1 MIIVRGCRMKL
12 RRSAVLRH
20 KDQADGRDRRRA
32 ADGRAAGDGALPRGE
47 LRVAAICGKAALS
60 AGVAAGRFA
69 ERRLPPE
76 AQALFSRRSRL
87 GASRGTSVGLTCS
100 STTSRVITHRATS
113 LRLGMSYITESRTSS
128 AVQDCDESDVL
139 VPDLLTWRVRS
150 WSVGTPAIRTSDHGQ
165 YPVRDMPK
173 AARVLAALQ
182 RDCWTET
189 RRRGSQRVLVKDDR
203 RRVWAYPEGVDLVV
217 QRWRASPRTT
227 ATPLLS
233 CASYRTMIK

>member
-1 MIIVRGCRMKL
+1 MAAGNKLAIAARGDAD
-12 RRSAVLRH
+12 RSA
-20 KDQADGRDRRRA
+20 A
-32 ADGRAAGDGALPRGE
+32 AAHQR
-47 LRVAAICGKAALS
+47 RVA
-60 AGVAAGRFA
+60 
-69 ERRLPPE
+69 
-76 AQALFSRRSRL
+76 
-87 GASRGTSVGLTCS
+87 CS

-165 YPVRDMPK
+165 YPVRDKRK

-203 RRVWAYPEGVDLVV
+203 RRVSV
-217 QRWRASPRTT
+217 QQSRWSAART
-227 ATPLLS
+227 
-233 CASYRTMIK
+233 